1 MLSKRPGPMG
11 SSAPAP
17 ASAPDAAVPA
27 MPSVAGVTLA
37 PGEMLVPTSTFEAWP
52 ASAPV
57 GTAPVPASV
66 PEATLEPC
74 AAEPFVRVCRVVV
87 KADRMVCD
95 VQLSPACPRVS
106 SPLLISALLQAHPQ
120 LAEHA
125 CKNERGTTFGAVMN
139 RTPLIHVLEHV
150 AIDCMVQNESAK
162 TTSSDTLF
170 VGNSRWLDPVQGLGR
185 VELGFRDDIAALR
198 ALKTAVE
205 QVNQALASR

>member
-1 MLSKRPGPMG
+1 MLSKRPGSMG
-11 SSAPAP
+11 SSAPE
-17 ASAPDAAVPA
+17 AAEPA

-52 ASAPV
+52 ASAL
-57 GTAPVPASV
+57 AAAALASV

-74 AAEPFVRVCRVVV
+74 AAEPFVRVSRVVV
-87 KADRMVCD
+87 KADRMVRD

>member
-1 MLSKRPGPMG
+1 MLSKRPGSMG
-11 SSAPAP
+11 SSAPE
-17 ASAPDAAVPA
+17 AAEPA

-52 ASAPV
+52 ASAL
-57 GTAPVPASV
+57 AAAALASV

-74 AAEPFVRVCRVVV
+74 AAEPFVRVSRVVV

-120 LAEHA
+120 LAEHS

-150 AIDCMVQNESAK
+150 AIDCMVQKESAK

>member
-1 MLSKRPGPMG
+1 MLSKRPGSMG
-11 SSAPAP
+11 SSAPE
-17 ASAPDAAVPA
+17 AAEPA

-37 PGEMLVPTSTFEAWP
+37 PGERLVPTSTFEAWP
-52 ASAPV
+52 ASAL
-57 GTAPVPASV
+57 AAAALASV

-74 AAEPFVRVCRVVV
+74 AAEPFVRVSRVVV

-150 AIDCMVQNESAK
+150 AIDCMVQKESAK

>member
-1 MLSKRPGPMG
+1 MLSKRPGSMG
-11 SSAPAP
+11 SPTP
-17 ASAPDAAVPA
+17 EAAVPS

-37 PGEMLVPTSTFEAWP
+37 PGEMP
-52 ASAPV
+52 APAPV
-57 GTAPVPASV
+57 VAASVLAAAALASV

>member
-11 SSAPAP
+11 LPAP
-17 ASAPDAAVPA
+17 EAAEPA
-27 MPSVAGVTLA
+27 MP
-37 PGEMLVPTSTFEAWP
+37 P
-52 ASAPV
+52 AA
-57 GTAPVPASV
+57 GTAPVPAPVAAASALAAAALASA
-66 PEATLEPC
+66 PEATVEPC
-74 AAEPFVRVCRVVV
+74 TAEPFVRVCRVVV

-198 ALKTAVE
+198 ALKIAVE
-205 QVNQALASR
+205 QVNQALASS

>member
-1 MLSKRPGPMG
+1 MLSKHPGPMG
-11 SSAPAP
+11 SSAPE
-17 ASAPDAAVPA
+17 AAEPA

-52 ASAPV
+52 ASAL
-57 GTAPVPASV
+57 AAAALASV

-74 AAEPFVRVCRVVV
+74 AAEPFVRVSRVVV

-150 AIDCMVQNESAK
+150 AIDCMVQKESAK

>member
-1 MLSKRPGPMG
+1 MLSKRPGSMG
-11 SSAPAP
+11 SSAPE
-17 ASAPDAAVPA
+17 AAEPA

-52 ASAPV
+52 ASAL
-57 GTAPVPASV
+57 AAAALASV

-74 AAEPFVRVCRVVV
+74 AAEPFVRVSRVVV

-106 SPLLISALLQAHPQ
+106 SPLLISALLQAHPK

-150 AIDCMVQNESAK
+150 AIDCMVQKESAK

>member
-1 MLSKRPGPMG
+1 MLSKRPGSMG
-11 SSAPAP
+11 SSAPE
-17 ASAPDAAVPA
+17 AAVPS

-52 ASAPV
+52 ASAL
-57 GTAPVPASV
+57 AAAALASV

-74 AAEPFVRVCRVVV
+74 AAEPFVRVSRVVV

-150 AIDCMVQNESAK
+150 AIDCMVQKESAK

>member
-17 ASAPDAAVPA
+17 ASAPDAAVPS

-52 ASAPV
+52 ASAL
-57 GTAPVPASV
+57 AAAALASA
-66 PEATLEPC
+66 PEATVEPC
-74 AAEPFVRVCRVVV
+74 TAEPFVRVSRVVV

-106 SPLLISALLQAHPQ
+106 SRVLMSALLQVHPQ

-125 CKNERGTTFGAVMN
+125 CKNERSTTFGAVMN

-198 ALKTAVE
+198 ALKIAVE
-205 QVNQALASR
+205 QVNQALASS

>member
-1 MLSKRPGPMG
+1 MLSKRPGPAG
-11 SSAPAP
+11 ASERLVAASSPAGTAPTP
-17 ASAPDAAVPA
+17 ASAPEAA
-27 MPSVAGVTLA
+27 
-37 PGEMLVPTSTFEAWP
+37 
-52 ASAPV
+52 
-57 GTAPVPASV
+57 
-66 PEATLEPC
+66 LEPC

-95 VQLSPACPRVS
+95 VKLSPACPRLS
-106 SPLLISALLQAHPQ
+106 SPAFVNALLQTHPH
-120 LAEHA
+120 LPAHA

-139 RTPLIHVLEHV
+139 RTPLIHILEHV
-150 AIDCMVQNESAK
+150 TIDCMVQNESAK

-205 QVNQALASR
+205 QVNRALASC

>member
-1 MLSKRPGPMG
+1 MLSKHPGPMG
-11 SSAPAP
+11 SSAPE
-17 ASAPDAAVPA
+17 AAVPS

-37 PGEMLVPTSTFEAWP
+37 PGEMPEPAPVVA

-74 AAEPFVRVCRVVV
+74 ATEPFVRVCRVVV

-150 AIDCMVQNESAK
+150 AIDCMVQKESAK

>member
-1 MLSKRPGPMG
+1 MLSKRPGSMG
-11 SSAPAP
+11 SSAPE
-17 ASAPDAAVPA
+17 AAEPA

-52 ASAPV
+52 ASAL
-57 GTAPVPASV
+57 AAAALASA
-66 PEATLEPC
+66 PEATVEPC
-74 AAEPFVRVCRVVV
+74 TAEPFVRVSRVVV

-150 AIDCMVQNESAK
+150 AIDCMVQKESAK

>member
-1 MLSKRPGPMG
+1 MG
-11 SSAPAP
+11 SSAPEHLVAEPAMPPAVGTAPAP
-17 ASAPDAAVPA
+17 ASAPEAA
-27 MPSVAGVTLA
+27 
-37 PGEMLVPTSTFEAWP
+37 
-52 ASAPV
+52 
-57 GTAPVPASV
+57 
-66 PEATLEPC
+66 LEPC
-74 AAEPFVRVCRVVV
+74 ATEPFVRVCRVVV

-106 SPLLISALLQAHPQ
+106 SPLVISALLQAHPQ

-198 ALKTAVE
+198 ALKIAVE
-205 QVNQALASR
+205 QVNQALASS

>member
-1 MLSKRPGPMG
+1 MLSKHSGQA
-11 SSAPAP
+11 SAPARP
-17 ASAPDAAVPA
+17 AAERAMASAAGAAVAPEAA
-27 MPSVAGVTLA
+27 MEPEPA
-37 PGEMLVPTSTFEAWP
+37 PGNAPTP
-52 ASAPV
+52 APSAR
-57 GTAPVPASV
+57 
-66 PEATLEPC
+66 PC
-74 AAEPFVRVCRVVV
+74 AAEPFVRVSRVVV

-106 SPLLISALLQAHPQ
+106 SRVLMSALLQAHPQ

-150 AIDCMVQNESAK
+150 AIDCMVQNESVK

-170 VGNSRWLDPVQGLGR
+170 VGNSRWLDPAQGLGQ

-205 QVNQALASR
+205 QVNQALASS

>member
-1 MLSKRPGPMG
+1 MLSKRPGSMG
-11 SSAPAP
+11 SSAPE
-17 ASAPDAAVPA
+17 AAEPA

-52 ASAPV
+52 ASAL
-57 GTAPVPASV
+57 AAAALASV

-74 AAEPFVRVCRVVV
+74 AAEPFVRVSRVVV

-150 AIDCMVQNESAK
+150 AIDCMVQKESAK

-185 VELGFRDDIAALR
+185 VELGFREDIAALR

>member
-1 MLSKRPGPMG
+1 MLSKRPEPT
-11 SSAPAP
+11 SASERLVAE
-17 ASAPDAAVPA
+17 PA
-27 MPSVAGVTLA
+27 MPSVVGVASA
-37 PGEMLVPTSTFEAWP
+37 PGEMPVPVSTFEAWP
-52 ASAPV
+52 ASAPA
-57 GTAPVPASV
+57 GTASV
-66 PEATLEPC
+66 PAPAPEAALEPC

-95 VQLSPACPRVS
+95 VRLSPACPRVS
-106 SPLLISALLQAHPQ
+106 SRVLMSALLQVHPQ

-125 CKNERGTTFGAVMN
+125 CKNECGTTFGAVMN
-139 RTPLIHVLEHV
+139 QTPLIHVLEHV

-198 ALKTAVE
+198 ALKIAVE
-205 QVNQALASR
+205 QVNQALASS

>member
-17 ASAPDAAVPA
+17 ASAPDAAVPS

-37 PGEMLVPTSTFEAWP
+37 PGEMPAPAPVVA

-74 AAEPFVRVCRVVV
+74 ATEPFVRVCRVVV

>member
-1 MLSKRPGPMG
+1 MLSKRPEPMG
-11 SSAPAP
+11 SPAPEAAEPAMPPAVGAASVSAPAS
-17 ASAPDAAVPA
+17 SAG
-27 MPSVAGVTLA
+27 S
-37 PGEMLVPTSTFEAWP
+37 
-52 ASAPV
+52 
-57 GTAPVPASV
+57 
-66 PEATLEPC
+66 C
-74 AAEPFVRVCRVVV
+74 AAEPFVRVSRVVV

-106 SPLLISALLQAHPQ
+106 SPAFVSALLQAHPQ

-125 CKNERGTTFGAVMN
+125 CKNKRGTTFGAVMN

-170 VGNSRWLDPVQGLGR
+170 MGNSRWLDPVQGLGR
-185 VELGFRDDIAALR
+185 VELGFRDDIATLR

-205 QVNQALASR
+205 QVNQALASC

>member
-1 MLSKRPGPMG
+1 MLSKRPGSMG
-11 SSAPAP
+11 SPTP
-17 ASAPDAAVPA
+17 EAAEPA

-52 ASAPV
+52 ASAL
-57 GTAPVPASV
+57 AAAALASA
-66 PEATLEPC
+66 PEAALEPC
-74 AAEPFVRVCRVVV
+74 ATEPFVRVCRVVV

-106 SPLLISALLQAHPQ
+106 SRVLMSALLQVHPQ

-125 CKNERGTTFGAVMN
+125 CKNERSTTFGAVMN

>member
-1 MLSKRPGPMG
+1 MLSKRPGSMG
-11 SSAPAP
+11 SSAPE
-17 ASAPDAAVPA
+17 AAEPA

-52 ASAPV
+52 ASAL
-57 GTAPVPASV
+57 AAAALASV

-74 AAEPFVRVCRVVV
+74 AAEPFVRVSRVVV

-150 AIDCMVQNESAK
+150 AIDCMVQKESAK

-170 VGNSRWLDPVQGLGR
+170 VGNSR
-185 VELGFRDDIAALR
+185 
-198 ALKTAVE
+198 
-205 QVNQALASR
+205 

>member
-1 MLSKRPGPMG
+1 MLSKHPGPMG
-11 SSAPAP
+11 SSAPE
-17 ASAPDAAVPA
+17 AAVPS

-52 ASAPV
+52 ASAL
-57 GTAPVPASV
+57 AAAALASV

-74 AAEPFVRVCRVVV
+74 AAEPFVRVSRVVV

-150 AIDCMVQNESAK
+150 AIDCMVQKESAK

>member
-1 MLSKRPGPMG
+1 MG

-17 ASAPDAAVPA
+17 ASAPDAAVPS

-52 ASAPV
+52 ASAL
-57 GTAPVPASV
+57 AAAALASV

-74 AAEPFVRVCRVVV
+74 AAEPFVRVSRVVV

-150 AIDCMVQNESAK
+150 AIDCMVQKESAK

>member
-1 MLSKRPGPMG
+1 MLSKKPAPASASERLVAEPAMPSVVGVASAPGGMPAPAPVVAAPAPG
-11 SSAPAP
+11 TAPAP
-17 ASAPDAAVPA
+17 AS
-27 MPSVAGVTLA
+27 T
-37 PGEMLVPTSTFEAWP
+37 
-52 ASAPV
+52 
-57 GTAPVPASV
+57 
-66 PEATLEPC
+66 PEAALEPC
-74 AAEPFVRVCRVVV
+74 AAEPFVRVSRVVV

-95 VQLSPACPRVS
+95 VRLSSACPRVS
-106 SPLLISALLQAHPQ
+106 SRVLMSALLQAHPQ

-205 QVNQALASR
+205 QVNRALASS